1 MQEETVFLWF
11 ELEYNVYV
19 LFSRKR
25 IRVHA
30 RRRGKSA
37 ASNTYHT
44 YIEYIEYMLST
55 RVFRVIFRMRMFRMY
70 VW

>member
-1 MQEETVFLWF
+1 MYTCYLAG
-11 ELEYNVYV
+11 
-19 LFSRKR
+19 KR

-30 RRRGKSA
+30 RRRGKECHRV
-37 ASNTYHT
+37 TLIT
-44 YIEYIEYMLST
+44 RIEYMLST